1 MLRIFIIPNGHNMT
15 WIDEI
20 IKDIRHLFYLKQNII
35 QQPLQK
41 IELVVEV
48 SFETFV
54 QVCFTDAT
62 GKYRIKAFTGKN
74 WSTEILLFE
83 EREIMFSVFVN
94 NHLLKKDQ
102 NIILTKKINDEISAR
117 QKIELS
123 NTQLYEGWFRL
134 NDRRI
139 D

>member
-1 MLRIFIIPNGHNMT
+1 MT
-15 WIDEI
+15 WIDDI
-20 IKDIRHLFYLKQNII
+20 IKDIRHLFFLKQNII
-35 QQPLQK
+35 RQPLQK

-62 GKYRIKAFTGKN
+62 GKYRIKEFTGKN
-74 WSTEILLFE
+74 WSTELLLFD

-102 NIILTKKINDEISAR
+102 YIILTKKINDEISAR